1 MRKIIFI
8 LIAASLCA
16 CNNIQTQLSDSGDVV
31 TVDFDNIKT
40 VDINDGEIIELEA
53 TDKSLLAYIDGFVID
68 DDKFFIR
75 SRGEVFA
82 FDKSGHYL
90 FNVGARGRAENE
102 YMQADCL
109 FMRGDTIKVR
119 MG

>member
-16 CNNIQTQLSDSGDVV
+16 CNNMQTQLSDSGDGV
-31 TVDFDNIKT
+31 TVDFDNIKAF
-40 VDINDGEIIELEA
+40 DINDGEIIELEA

-82 FDKSGHYL
+82 FDKSG
-90 FNVGARGRAENE
+90 R
-102 YMQADCL
+102 
-109 FMRGDTIKVR
+109 
-119 MG
+119 